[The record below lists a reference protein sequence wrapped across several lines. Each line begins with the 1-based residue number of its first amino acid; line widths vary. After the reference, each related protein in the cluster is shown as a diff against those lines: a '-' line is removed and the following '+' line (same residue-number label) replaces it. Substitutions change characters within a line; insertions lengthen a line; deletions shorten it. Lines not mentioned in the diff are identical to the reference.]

1 MSPDSQPEPPSGNAS
16 EPILEKVLQPLLD
29 DFQYWFQRSLDL
41 LERETMPFLEGE
53 AQPQLIQELH
63 QALGETRTASALL
76 KATDGQA
83 GVDPAKV
90 MDWHR
95 LVSRCWSVARLYRME
110 KAATDPSP

>member
-1 MSPDSQPEPPSGNAS
+1 MSSASSSEPPSGNAS
-16 EPILEKVLQPLLD
+16 EPLLAKVLQPLLD

-41 LERETMPFLEGE
+41 LERETMPFLDGE
-53 AQPQLIQELH
+53 EQPQLIQQLH
-63 QALGETRTASALL
+63 QAMGETRTAAVLL

-110 KAATDPSP
+110 KAATDPTA